1 LVYHQLIR
9 QFGLSE
15 ADAHKW
21 RPEVPWTAVYL
32 EHLEAAAHQ
41 GYSTDGLQFTLSS
54 ESKQFTYI
62 TGFRGVIEDGKL
74 VRIWGIAREVT
85 ELAELNR
92 SLRQN
97 RDRLQTYARQLVG
110 AEERARRATAVDLHD
125 GIGQELVG
133 LAMTIEAAMPRSAP
147 EVRLLLGEAIH
158 TVREVQAITQRVIA
172 DLSPP
177 GLYEL
182 GLEPAL
188 QWLCVYMRGK
198 DNLQVDLQV
207 EADNE
212 ALDLDLRVLVFKL
225 IRELLRNVVKHSG
238 VKAATVTVTQADHE
252 LRVVVQDQGVGFE
265 WQLSLFESRAEGFGL
280 WSVADRVRDA
290 AGEMTVDTAP
300 GRGCRVTVVFRL
312 DAGKPLVRQADSAGG
327 SGDPGKRRSATL

>member
-1 LVYHQLIR
+1 
-9 QFGLSE
+9 
-15 ADAHKW
+15 
-21 RPEVPWTAVYL
+21 
-32 EHLEAAAHQ
+32 
-41 GYSTDGLQFTLSS
+41 
-54 ESKQFTYI
+54 
-62 TGFRGVIEDGKL
+62 
-74 VRIWGIAREVT
+74 
-85 ELAELNR
+85 
-92 SLRQN
+92 
-97 RDRLQTYARQLVG
+97 
-110 AEERARRATAVDLHD
+110 
-125 GIGQELVG
+125 
-133 LAMTIEAAMPRSAP
+133 
-147 EVRLLLGEAIH
+147 
-158 TVREVQAITQRVIA
+158 VREVQAITQRVIA

-188 QWLCVYMRGK
+188 QWLCVYMRTK

-207 EADNE
+207 AADSA

-238 VKAATVTVTQADHE
+238 VQAAAVTVTQTDHE

-265 WQLSLFESRAEGFGL
+265 WQLSLFEPRAEGFGL

-312 DAGKPLVRQADSAGG
+312 DAVNPLVRQTDSPGG
-327 SGDPGKRRSATL
+327 TRDPRNTRSATL